1 LDQNLISILVCP
13 RRCGALQEEGEV
25 LVCPNGHRYP
35 VVAGIPVLLH
45 PEGEQTGH
53 WAERSL
59 RLAREG
65 GYGPA
70 SVDGEAIHPHVQRA
84 IAATSGHLYRP
95 LRGNVTRYP
104 IPAIRLPAGDGARL
118 LDVGCNWGRWSI
130 SAAHKGYR
138 VVAMDVALEAVVAA
152 SAVARQLGVQVA
164 FVVADGRYMPFADGS
179 FDVVYS
185 YSVIQHFSRS
195 HARSTICEMG
205 RVLRPGGIACVQM
218 AHWLGLRSLYHLAR
232 RWPRPAHAFEVR
244 YWTVSQL
251 RQVFGTCVG
260 PATIE
265 VDGFFG
271 LGIQEGDVSYLPLRY
286 RLIVQTSAFLRR
298 VSRVVRPLLYVAD
311 SLFVVACKPVVGLEA
326 VKATE

>member
-1 LDQNLISILVCP
+1 
-13 RRCGALQEEGEV
+13 
-25 LVCPNGHRYP
+25 
-35 VVAGIPVLLH
+35 
-45 PEGEQTGH
+45 
-53 WAERSL
+53 
-59 RLAREG
+59 
-65 GYGPA
+65 
-70 SVDGEAIHPHVQRA
+70 
-84 IAATSGHLYRP
+84 
-95 LRGNVTRYP
+95 
-104 IPAIRLPAGDGARL
+104 
-118 LDVGCNWGRWSI
+118 
-130 SAAHKGYR
+130 
-138 VVAMDVALEAVVAA
+138 
-152 SAVARQLGVQVA
+152 
-164 FVVADGRYMPFADGS
+164 
-179 FDVVYS
+179 
-185 YSVIQHFSRS
+185 
-195 HARSTICEMG
+195 
-205 RVLRPGGIACVQM
+205 M

-232 RWPRPAHAFEVR
+232 RWPRPPHGFEVR